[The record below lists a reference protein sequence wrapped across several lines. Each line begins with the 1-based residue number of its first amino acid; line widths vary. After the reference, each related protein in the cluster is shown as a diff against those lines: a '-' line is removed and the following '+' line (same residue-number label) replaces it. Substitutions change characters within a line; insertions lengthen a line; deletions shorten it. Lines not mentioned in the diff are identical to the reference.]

1 MPHLLNCLLRPG
13 YRHPY
18 FVLRQRLNCL
28 RQNCLYYHFR
38 KRKLTRQNCLRRS
51 HRLHHCRKQAH
62 LLNFRT
68 NCRLMQQRMP
78 GRLQM
83 LPLRPV

>member
-1 MPHLLNCLLRPG
+1 MPHLLNCLHLPS

-18 FVLRQRLNCL
+18 FVPHQRLNCL

-38 KRKLTRQNCLRRS
+38 KRTLTHQNCLRQN
-51 HRLHHCRKQAH
+51 HLLHHCQKQTRP
-62 LLNFRT
+62 LNFRT